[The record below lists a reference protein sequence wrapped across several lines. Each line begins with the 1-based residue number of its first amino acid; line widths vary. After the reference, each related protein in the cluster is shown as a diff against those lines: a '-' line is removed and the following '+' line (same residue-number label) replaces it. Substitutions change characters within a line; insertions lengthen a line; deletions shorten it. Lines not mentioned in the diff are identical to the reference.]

1 MLENGKGRRLLALL
15 VGGCVCGAAVLI
27 LRVVPE
33 GAQVQS
39 GGRGSL
45 SLIVPRAAPTAEG
58 GREFKGSSRRESGY
72 GRPVRSCERRH
83 GSAANLRDHFFGT
96 KGLVHSFLSVCPP
109 RLRLCFGGCFCSDA
123 VRHSPKL
130 A

>member
-45 SLIVPRAAPTAEG
+45 SPQPVGFQSGAVGTQGGQAVNVPAARVVNLGALPQATAAQLAPAELPG
-58 GREFKGSSRRESGY
+58 ISRSELAAWVNLGSVLLNLDEFI
-72 GRPVRSCERRH
+72 
-83 GSAANLRDHFFGT
+83 T
-96 KGLVHSFLSVCPP
+96 KE
-109 RLRLCFGGCFCSDA
+109 
-123 VRHSPKL
+123 
-130 A
+130 